1 DPLSAFRAIRKL
13 PPGHILEY
21 DEKGV
26 VTVRQY
32 WELPQF
38 GTHRLTSEQECLD
51 ELERR
56 LDEAVRIRLMSEVP
70 LGALLSGGVDSS
82 IVVALMA
89 RSSSA
94 RVKTFTVG
102 FREDRFD
109 ESQYARIVADR
120 FGTDHNELVLEPDI
134 DEALD
139 LLTRMVEEP

>member
-1 DPLSAFRAIRKL
+1 RLLFASEIKALLAAAPELAEINPEAIIQFFYFGYILDPLSAFRAIRKL

-109 ESQYARIVADR
+109 ES
-120 FGTDHNELVLEPDI
+120 
-134 DEALD
+134 
-139 LLTRMVEEP
+139 